1 MLEPNAANIRGLV
14 QLIGYL
20 SSTINSEH
28 DMSARQPQA
37 NTCMVRRDDEVRSKA
52 KPGSEVPLW
61 DPASFTR
68 GFVSRLL
75 PNDIMS
81 SPIMT
86 AIVRARLT
94 VGAFADAGT
103 CIQNRYLF
111 FKRHFAPRDEGIF
124 GDDRDDRMLGLCLQD
139 A

>member
-1 MLEPNAANIRGLV
+1 
-14 QLIGYL
+14 
-20 SSTINSEH
+20 
-28 DMSARQPQA
+28 
-37 NTCMVRRDDEVRSKA
+37 MVRRDDEVRSKA

-75 PNDIMS
+75 PNDVMS
-81 SPIMT
+81 SSIMT

-103 CIQNRYLF
+103 CIQDRYLTL
-111 FKRHFAPRDEGIF
+111 KERFAPIDEGYF
-124 GDDRDDRMLGLCLQD
+124 FLR
-139 A
+139 